1 MKLQDMVTKPEQVS
15 EPVSREATNM
25 QPRQPVQVQKA
36 PQQEPQQVSQG
47 SEDVTKQSSTDD
59 LLSKVTK
66 FVDDKSPSN
75 KSEDD
80 IDADVFNDAE
90 FRKKIDALQDPE
102 LKQYMLSM
110 RKTGVRG
117 IQERLQEISE
127 MRKELNSLKQGINP
141 GWSPDRIQQLLN
153 DKEFL
158 NAAQQVL
165 GNTGTQ
171 QQFEDD
177 GEYVPDSVKQK
188 LAKLEQENSQFKQQW
203 NQFNQQQTNAQIM
216 QEHNRLKERYGN
228 YDANKVDELING
240 LIKGEVQAG
249 PEVVYKAYYHD
260 ENVKRAYEMGRRDA
274 MGGVDE
280 KQQASSFSTSRI
292 QQPNSEIKPEKD
304 ETNKQF
310 LNRIIQNKLSQL
322 RH

>member
-15 EPVSREATNM
+15 EQVAKTATN
-25 QPRQPVQVQKA
+25 VQ
-36 PQQEPQQVSQG
+36 PQQLVQPQQTQETVSQG
-47 SEDVTKQSSTDD
+47 VQDVTKQPNTDD

-66 FVDDKSPSN
+66 FVDEKTPAN

-80 IDADVFNDAE
+80 IDVDVFNDAE

-127 MRKELNSLKQGINP
+127 MRKELTALKQGINP
-141 GWSPDRIQQLLN
+141 GWSPQRIQELLN

-165 GNTGTQ
+165 GNTGIQ
-171 QQFEDD
+171 QQSEDD
-177 GEYVPDSVKQK
+177 EYVPDSVKRELQALREK
-188 LAKLEQENSQFKQQW
+188 TQQYEQQW
-203 NQFNQQQTNAQIM
+203 NQFNQKQSQEQRI

-228 YDANKVDELING
+228 YDPNKVDELITG
-240 LIKGEVQAG
+240 LIQGKVQAG

-274 MGGVDE
+274 LGGVQE
-280 KQQASSFSTSRI
+280 KQQASSFSTGTI
-292 QQPNSEIKPEKD
+292 QQPNSEIKPEKN